1 MSKTMTACGKGPGGT
16 TTSFVKTGFEKINL
30 AQPASLYFLVAA
42 LLLMFFVPPQARAI
56 GLASAEQAVG
66 QWDLSLADS
75 NRKCRLSLRA
85 ETAGSGYVLGM
96 PAGCRRSLPILAGVN
111 SWAVPISGRLD
122 LADSS
127 GAPVL
132 DFAAADDGGLLASGP
147 QGETYRLAAVTAAGH
162 GVQAVSPAAPQ
173 TPGFEPV
180 QPGAPLRRQ
189 KTTVFAARP
198 GDIAGRYYILREG
211 GKDTGCMLT
220 LDDHSQGVGGNRAS
234 LAPACRDEGMVI
246 FDPAG
251 WQVVAGRLVLTARKG
266 HTTHLDHQEDGN
278 WAKDPHEGKMLIL
291 KKM

>member
-16 TTSFVKTGFEKINL
+16 ATSFVKFDL
-30 AQPASLYFLVAA
+30 APRAGLYFVFSA
-42 LLLMFFVPPQARAI
+42 LLLMFFVPLQARAI

-75 NRKCRLSLRA
+75 SRKCRLSLRA
-85 ETAGSGYVLGM
+85 ETVGSGYVLGM

-127 GAPVL
+127 GTPVL
-132 DFAAADDGGLLASGP
+132 DFAAANDGGLLASGP

-162 GVQAVSPAAPQ
+162 GVQAVSPAVPQ
-173 TPGFEPV
+173 TTPGFEPV
-180 QPGAPLRRQ
+180 QPSAPPRRQ

-198 GDIAGRYYILREG
+198 GDVAGRYYILREG